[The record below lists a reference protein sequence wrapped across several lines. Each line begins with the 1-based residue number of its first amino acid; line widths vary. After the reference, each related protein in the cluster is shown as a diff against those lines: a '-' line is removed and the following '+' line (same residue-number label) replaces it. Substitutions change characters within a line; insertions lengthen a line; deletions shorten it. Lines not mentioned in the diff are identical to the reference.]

1 MIQSLKSS
9 TCDKLCIIINNVIW
23 CTSAKCLIK
32 FITLYPVIASNE
44 DVGSIDEGKLADII
58 MWELAFFGV
67 KPDVVIKGGM
77 ISTAINGDANGSIP
91 TSEPLKYRNMYA
103 QLGGNLQSTSITFVS
118 SIAYENDI
126 GRTLGLKRK
135 LRPVKNIRNLTKAD
149 MKNNSATPKL
159 DVDPQTYEVFV
170 DGEKITSQPAT
181 ELPLTQRYFLF

>member
-1 MIQSLKSS
+1 
-9 TCDKLCIIINNVIW
+9 
-23 CTSAKCLIK
+23 
-32 FITLYPVIASNE
+32 
-44 DVGSIDEGKLADII
+44 
-58 MWELAFFGV
+58 MWEPAFFGV

-77 ISTAINGDANGSIP
+77 ISTAINGDANA
-91 TSEPLKYRNMYA
+91 EPLKYRNMYA

-135 LRPVKNIRNLTKAD
+135 FRPVKNIIKLTKAD

-170 DGEKITSQPAT
+170 DGEKITSEPAT